1 MFIVTGSSKGIGNA
15 IARRL
20 LKNGHDVC
28 GISRSLPE
36 DNSLFKTYLA
46 DVANKQSLMEVAN
59 ILKSEKVTVDGLI
72 NCAGVMQK
80 PFVDWSRIQEEDI
93 QSIFS
98 TNVIGTIN
106 SCQSFIPLMNIRKHT
121 PIINISSLSAHA
133 NTELSI
139 YGSSKHA
146 VKGFTSSLAK
156 ILQATS
162 IRPNCIA
169 PGPIKTEMT
178 SMLSDDMLRMF
189 ASPQIINSKVF
200 TSDDICDIV
209 ELLIDHRSS
218 SLTGQTFHVGG
229 Y

>member
-15 IARRL
+15 IANRL
-20 LKNGHDVC
+20 LKNGHEVC
-28 GISRSLPE
+28 GISRSMPE
-36 DNSLFKTYLA
+36 NNSLFKTYTA
-46 DVANKQSLMEVAN
+46 DVANKQSLIEIAN
-59 ILKSEKVTVDGLI
+59 TLKSEKITIDGLI